1 MRRPA
6 MPIERDSAQDRIAG
20 MPAIGIGPDET
31 ARFDALHPAARRL
44 GALRPAQGGAA
55 LALALALASSE
66 RRSSSQPLS
75 VSRAF

>member
-1 MRRPA
+1 MRRSA
-6 MPIERDSAQDRIAG
+6 MPIERDSAPDRIAG

-31 ARFDALHPAARRL
+31 ARFDALRPAARRL

-55 LALALALASSE
+55 LALVSSE

>member
-6 MPIERDSAQDRIAG
+6 MPLERDSAPDRISG

-31 ARFDALHPAARRL
+31 ARFDALRPAARRL
-44 GALRPAQGGAA
+44 GALRPAQGGA
-55 LALALALASSE
+55 ALALALASSE